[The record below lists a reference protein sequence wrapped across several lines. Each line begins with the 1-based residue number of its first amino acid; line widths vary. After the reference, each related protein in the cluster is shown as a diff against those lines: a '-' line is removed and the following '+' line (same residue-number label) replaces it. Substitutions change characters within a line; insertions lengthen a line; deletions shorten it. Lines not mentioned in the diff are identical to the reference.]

1 MQSAW
6 RWVMGTA
13 ATASMVL
20 ACDSG
25 FDVENGRPRVTWV
38 AVEPLDDGS
47 AALTLWV
54 KDAEGDAVDARITWS
69 GNGQS
74 GELVLAPGSAPLS
87 GLPTL
92 RGLDDDGQPSRVTW
106 DLDGVPAG
114 TVTLSITV
122 DDRPFKGDAGDI
134 YVSEPIDPRVG
145 GGPVTLTR

>member
-1 MQSAW
+1 MRSAR
-6 RWVMGTA
+6 RWLVVTA
-13 ATASMVL
+13 ATASMVV

-25 FDVENGRPRVTWV
+25 FDVENGRPRVTWI
-38 AVEPLDDGS
+38 AVEPFDDDG

-69 GNGQS
+69 GNGSS
-74 GELVLAPGSAPLS
+74 GELALMAGSPPLS

-92 RGLDDDGQPSRVTW
+92 RGLEADGQPSRVTW
-106 DLDGVPAG
+106 DLSGVPAG

-122 DDRPFKGDAGDI
+122 DDRPFTGDAGDT

-145 GGPVTLTR
+145 GGPIQLTR